1 MAVDSSL
8 YAVEDLDSLLNALY
22 DTFAD
27 LQKLELSNQQLEHA
41 KVFFR
46 DWGQTFDLN
55 EEQQQ
60 WLAKALASA
69 KKLTDPPK
77 IYGTPYPYVGI
88 EIDDALTLT
97 WLAPDMWRVDFND
110 GYTSGWNQ
118 VRDTTFRDSL
128 LEQYGALFERQ
139 GLFEYNRINIEADG
153 TIIEVKDPNRLDE
166 LWRMLLEVPESEE
179 PAAKNDGQSVA
190 TIYDD
195 NRQVLFEI
203 YESDGMKSQDR
214 WYFQDGLYQQ
224 MIDYI
229 SVP

>member
-1 MAVDSSL
+1 M
-8 YAVEDLDSLLNALY
+8 
-22 DTFAD
+22 
-27 LQKLELSNQQLEHA
+27 
-41 KVFFR
+41 
-46 DWGQTFDLN
+46 
-55 EEQQQ
+55 
-60 WLAKALASA
+60 
-69 KKLTDPPK
+69 
-77 IYGTPYPYVGI
+77 
-88 EIDDALTLT
+88 
-97 WLAPDMWRVDFND
+97 
-110 GYTSGWNQ
+110 
-118 VRDTTFRDSL
+118 RDTTFRDSL